1 MDDCLFC
8 KIVRREIPSTIVYED
23 EEILAF
29 KDINPIAP
37 VHILVIPKKHLNSI
51 KDMKGEDISL
61 IGKIHLVINK
71 IAKEQG
77 VAETGYRVVTNSG
90 KDSGQEVMHLH
101 FHIIGGKILGNKIC
115 Q

>member
-37 VHILVIPKKHLNSI
+37 VHI
-51 KDMKGEDISL
+51 
-61 IGKIHLVINK
+61 
-71 IAKEQG
+71 
-77 VAETGYRVVTNSG
+77 
-90 KDSGQEVMHLH
+90 
-101 FHIIGGKILGNKIC
+101 
-115 Q
+115 